1 MNEAYVNKTYGDG
14 DKDIHYPYWRQ
25 VLQNELV
32 NFKAKSLEKELENW
46 QFISEDE
53 IALKH
58 PVTGSTFK
66 LCDDGSIEM
75 FVNEDT
81 GIRLDAKDNGIIFY
95 GDSIHFATKE
105 MRMHTKPY
113 GFIWNN
119 HNLNPYLYYGDK
131 VGEKRNIPKASMV
144 SMLQDGPSNINVPLF
159 QEQKRKHY
167 YDEKVTSM
175 IEDLGIETARVKR
188 GG

>member
-1 MNEAYVNKTYGDG
+1 MSEAYVNKTYGDG
-14 DKDIHYPYWRQ
+14 DKDIYFPYWRQ
-25 VLQNELV
+25 VLQNENL
-32 NFKAKSLEKELENW
+32 NFNAKSLEKEQENL
-46 QFISEDE
+46 QTIGEDE

-58 PVTGSTFK
+58 PVTGATIK

-81 GIRLDAKDNGIIFY
+81 GIRLDAKENGIIFY
-95 GDSIHFATKE
+95 GDAVHFATKE

-119 HNLNPYLYYGDK
+119 HNFNPYLYYGDK
-131 VGEKRNIPKASMV
+131 VGEQRVIPKLSTV
-144 SMLQDGPSNINVPLF
+144 STTEEGQANINVPLF
-159 QEQKRKHY
+159 QENTRKQY
-167 YDEKVTSM
+167 YDEKVTSI
-175 IEDLGIETARVKR
+175 IEGLGIETTRIKR

>member
-1 MNEAYVNKTYGDG
+1 MNDAYVNKTYNDG
-14 DKDIHYPYWRQ
+14 DKDIYLPFWRQ
-25 VLQNELV
+25 VLQQELV
-32 NFKAKSLEKELENW
+32 NSLPKSLEKEQENR

-58 PVTGSTFK
+58 PITGSTIK

-81 GIRLDAKDNGIIFY
+81 GLRLDPKDNSIIFY
-95 GDSIHFATKE
+95 GDSVHFATKE

-113 GFIWNN
+113 GLVWNN
-119 HNLNPYLYYGDK
+119 HNFNPYLYYGDK
-131 VGEKRNIPKASMV
+131 VGDKRNIPKVTMV
-144 SMLQDGPSNINVPLF
+144 STTESGESTINAPLF
-159 QEQKRKHY
+159 QETSRKQY
-167 YDEKVTSM
+167 FDTKVNSI
-175 IEDLGIETARVKR
+175 IEELGIETARIKR

>member
-1 MNEAYVNKTYGDG
+1 MNDAYVNKTYGDG

-25 VLQNELV
+25 VLQKEVV
-32 NFKAKSLEKELENW
+32 NFNPKSLEKELENW

-58 PVTGSTFK
+58 PITGSTFK

-81 GIRLDAKDNGIIFY
+81 GIRLDAKENGIIFY

-113 GFIWNN
+113 GLIWNN
-119 HNLNPYLYYGDK
+119 HNFNPYLYYGDK
-131 VGEKRNIPKASMV
+131 VNDKRHIPKASLV
-144 SMLQDGPSNINVPLF
+144 SMTANGETNINVPLF

-175 IEDLGIETARVKR
+175 IEDLGIETSRIKR